1 MNSKYIVLVVLTF
14 CTYTIQCQTFNNFE
28 ADFTIK
34 EKYKLAQKSHLFK
47 GSVNV
52 NSIDQTSYFTLS
64 FPNREMWLLKDSLL
78 TQIVND
84 SVILSIN
91 VGQFENFSL
100 IKEVNSAI
108 KKDYGLSEI
117 GFTQKHT
124 TADSSGVKV
133 EWMPPTVMKEIFLM
147 AITHI
152 SDNLLRSV
160 SLFDTKQ
167 TLVSSTY
174 FEDYLFIKNI
184 PIPTKIMS
192 KIVGD
197 NEIIFKSLE
206 FRNIKIN

>member
-1 MNSKYIVLVVLTF
+1 MNCKYILLVVLAF
-14 CTYTIQCQTFNNFE
+14 CAHTIQCQTFNNFE

-34 EKYKLAQKSHLFK
+34 EKYKYAQTSHLFK
-47 GSVNV
+47 GSVKV
-52 NSIDQTSYFTLS
+52 NSIDQTSYFNLT
-64 FPNREMWLLKDSLL
+64 FPNREKWLLKDSLL

-84 SVILSIN
+84 SVIQSIN

-117 GFTQKHT
+117 GFTQKYT

-133 EWMPPTVMKEIFLM
+133 EWMPPTVLKEIFLM

-160 SLFDTKQ
+160 SLFDTKGA
-167 TLVSSTY
+167 LVSSTY

-197 NEIIFKSLE
+197 NEIVFKSLE
-206 FRNIKIN
+206 FKNIKIN

>member
-1 MNSKYIVLVVLTF
+1 MNCKYILLVVLAF

-34 EKYKLAQKSHLFK
+34 EKYKFAQISHLFK
-47 GSVNV
+47 GSVKV
-52 NSIDQTSYFTLS
+52 NSIDQTSYFTLT
-64 FPNREMWLLKDSLL
+64 FPNREKWLLKDSLL

-84 SVILSIN
+84 SVIQSIN

-117 GFTQKHT
+117 GFTQKYT

-160 SLFDTKQ
+160 SLFDTKGA
-167 TLVSSTY
+167 LVSSTY

-197 NEIIFKSLE
+197 NEIVFKSLE
-206 FRNIKIN
+206 FKNIKIN

>member
-1 MNSKYIVLVVLTF
+1 MNCKYILLVVLAF

-34 EKYKLAQKSHLFK
+34 EKYKFAQISHLFK
-47 GSVNV
+47 GSVKV
-52 NSIDQTSYFTLS
+52 NSIDQTSYFTLT
-64 FPNREMWLLKDSLL
+64 FPNREKWLLKDSLL

-84 SVILSIN
+84 SVIQSIN

-117 GFTQKHT
+117 GFTQKNT

-133 EWMPPTVMKEIFLM
+133 EWMPPAVMKEIFLM

-160 SLFDTKQ
+160 SLFDTKEA
-167 TLVSSTY
+167 LVSSTY
-174 FEDYLFIKNI
+174 FEDYIFIKNI

-197 NEIIFKSLE
+197 NEIVFKSLE
-206 FRNIKIN
+206 FKNIKIN

>member
-1 MNSKYIVLVVLTF
+1 MNSKYILLVVLAF

-28 ADFTIK
+28 ADFTNK
-34 EKYKLAQKSHLFK
+34 EKYKFAQKSHLFK
-47 GSVNV
+47 GSVKV
-52 NSIDQTSYFTLS
+52 NSIDQTSYFTLT
-64 FPNREMWLLKDSLL
+64 FPNREKWLLKDSLL

-84 SVILSIN
+84 SVIQSIN

-117 GFTQKHT
+117 GFTQKFT

-133 EWMPPTVMKEIFLM
+133 EWMPPTVLKEIFLM

-160 SLFDTKQ
+160 FLFDTKG

-197 NEIIFKSLE
+197 NEIVFKSLE
-206 FRNIKIN
+206 FKNIKIN